1 MSGWFGTSNGEVN
14 DPFHGIEAGY
24 RGRRNHQ
31 LGRIQRER
39 QSGRSSRG
47 PVQSKPASKP
57 AVQTTYPKGS
67 SGQIMKQE
75 YKGYTLTTKQVK
87 GGWQTS
93 TSGRAGKKSHSGASK
108 GQSINNAKNYVDQ
121 QTMIQVS
128 SKEPAVKQAVKNA
141 ETKSKA
147 YAAKIAK
154 QDTAQAVQTANQVKT
169 QAKRVIEQTKKDPSL
184 TKEQKIAKFQQASR
198 AAEAADAQK
207 RAAQASEVE
216 RFNQAYQAKMQ
227 SEVNQAM
234 QNKTLFTEASAQSVV
249 KAMTPQTSGEQV
261 AQQNRELELFKAAAA
276 FRPVTM
282 PNDFIAGSYTVR
294 GAYNPTLKNYVVTV
308 FQGTVNKEKK
318 TFGQNEGEAAV
329 SKFNEFKRLATMKAK
344 YDAQESKIFTKG
356 PSKVELVVTKSATLS
371 GFLDGILG
379 LFGIGGRTS
388 RVDRMNRERYE
399 AAMEAQKE
407 RTRRP
412 IYTGQ
417 TPPSPTGSRPIYT
430 GQNPKSGQSGPSPSP
445 MSRPV
450 PSGPDASILN
460 RIADKERQIAK
471 QSQERSTAVPQ
482 NIKSRTQAFDRKIKE
497 FDQVVSEP
505 VVSKPSV
512 VASWSSMPTKSF
524 AVQVNNGPSTP
535 YATYEAAVQAY
546 NAAVKTAETTP
557 IVDASIQKRIDE
569 ARSQDGSGGAMTD
582 PAAQIAPAPI
592 VPAPAPIIPA
602 AVIEQKIFEEVAPAP
617 VVTASENYN
626 DMVDASPAPV
636 EILPQETKMIIDDE
650 PPGAIVLPQP
660 VTTYQTQTLPN
671 NEWVVQQ
678 QAQRET
684 AVAIDNNNST
694 LLLGA
699 AALAGAVYLARK

>member
-14 DPFHGIEAGY
+14 DPFYGIEAGY

-31 LGRIQRER
+31 LGRIKRER
-39 QSGRSSRG
+39 QSGKSSRG
-47 PVQSKPASKP
+47 RVQNKPASKP
-57 AVQTTYPKGS
+57 PVQTTYPKGS

-75 YKGYTLTTKQVK
+75 YKGYTLTTKQVN
-87 GGWQTS
+87 GGWQTT
-93 TSGRAGKKSHSGASK
+93 TSGRTGQKVHSGASK
-108 GQSINNAKNYVDQ
+108 GQSINNAKNHVDQ
-121 QTMIQVS
+121 KTMIQVS

-141 ETKSKA
+141 EIKSKA

-154 QDTAQAVQTANQVKT
+154 QDTAEVVKTANQVKT
-169 QAKRVIEQTKKDPSL
+169 QAKRVVEQTKKDPSL
-184 TKEQKIAKFQQASR
+184 TREQKIAKLQQASR
-198 AAEAADAQK
+198 ASEAADAQK
-207 RAAQASEVE
+207 RAAEASEVE
-216 RFNQAYQAKMQ
+216 RFNRVYEAKLQ
-227 SEVNQAM
+227 NEVNEAM
-234 QNKTLFTEASAQSVV
+234 QNKTLFTEASTQSVV
-249 KAMTPQTSGEQV
+249 RSMTPQSSGGDI
-261 AQQNRELELFKAAAA
+261 AQQNREIELFKAAAA
-276 FRPVTM
+276 FRPVIM

-318 TFGQNEGEAAV
+318 TFSQNEGQAAV

-356 PSKVELVVTKSATLS
+356 TSKVELIVTKSATLS
-371 GFLDGILG
+371 GFVDGILG
-379 LFGIGGRTS
+379 LFGIGKMTLGPPSRSSQTSTTS
-388 RVDRMNRERYE
+388 R
-399 AAMEAQKE
+399 
-407 RTRRP
+407 
-412 IYTGQ
+412 G
-417 TPPSPTGSRPIYT
+417 
-430 GQNPKSGQSGPSPSP
+430 
-445 MSRPV
+445 

-460 RIADKERQIAK
+460 RMADKERQITQ
-471 QSQERSTAVPQ
+471 QSQEKSTAVPQ

-524 AVQVNNGPSTP
+524 AVQVNDGQSTP
-535 YATYEAAVQAY
+535 YSTYEAAVQAY
-546 NAAVKTAETTP
+546 NAAVKIAETAP
-557 IVDASIQKRIDE
+557 VVDASIQKRIDE
-569 ARSQDGSGGAMTD
+569 AKSQDGSGGAMTD
-582 PAAQIAPAPI
+582 PAAQMPATH
-592 VPAPAPIIPA
+592 IPA
-602 AVIEQKIFEEVAPAP
+602 TVIEQKIFEEVAPAP

-636 EILPQETKMIIDDE
+636 EILPQETKMIDDE

-660 VTTYQTQTLPN
+660 VPTYQTQTLPN

-684 AVAIDNNNST
+684 AVTIDNNNST